1 MRFHIR
7 EATQKD
13 YKGISE
19 IFEEVDSLH
28 RKALPHIFQE
38 TNSPPRTE
46 EFISSIISDENAGLF
61 VAETDGQIIGLVHV
75 LIRQTLPIPIMV
87 PRRYA
92 VLENLAVREGT
103 EGFPIRDI
111 TKHLLSLIAL
121 EAEIEYSFSFDPS
134 YEKLAKHL
142 EKEKEHF
149 VHRAMALR
157 KELEINLS
165 LIHI

>member
-92 VLENLAVREGT
+92 VLENLAVREGYRRLGVGT
-103 EGFPIRDI
+103 SLLERTHNWALNREISQIESNVWEFNQEAIAFYRNEGYTTSRRWISRP
-111 TKHLLSLIAL
+111 L
-121 EAEIEYSFSFDPS
+121 P
-134 YEKLAKHL
+134 
-142 EKEKEHF
+142 
-149 VHRAMALR
+149 
-157 KELEINLS
+157 
-165 LIHI
+165 